1 MRRNLNY
8 LNLGTSILQKLGEK
22 HDFANVNNYLNEHKI
37 DINKLTSDDL
47 KLISMIFIWFFDFF
61 YCFFNIKY
69 VNI

>member
-47 KLISMIFIWFFDFF
+47 KLISMIFI
-61 YCFFNIKY
+61 
-69 VNI
+69 